1 MAQARRRVS
10 YIIPSPL
17 EPVPR
22 LQLPPHGVS
31 RLGATGPLL
40 VPYQSDDKAEGSQTP
55 RHPRHRLGVAALALD
70 VSTQLVG
77 RSAPEGIL
85 YSGGRDGLIMSWDL
99 GARMKKRKGPDGKNE
114 ARRRGRWE
122 VMTGWDDEGL
132 DEETDDA
139 EERLVSDGDV
149 LGDVTARRRP
159 TSLASEIP
167 YERQWETDMSAFQ
180 PGTVRSKT
188 R

>member
-1 MAQARRRVS
+1 
-10 YIIPSPL
+10 
-17 EPVPR
+17 
-22 LQLPPHGVS
+22 
-31 RLGATGPLL
+31 
-40 VPYQSDDKAEGSQTP
+40 
-55 RHPRHRLGVAALALD
+55 
-70 VSTQLVG
+70 
-77 RSAPEGIL
+77 
-85 YSGGRDGLIMSWDL
+85 MSWDL
-99 GARMKKRKGPDGKNE
+99 GARMKKRKGPDGKND

-188 R
+188 RLHVRTC